1 MVLPGSPTGLS
12 RSQARRITTQ
22 EVFGRVEVSAG
33 LGERLAVG
41 DLDDDGID
49 DLVLGMPGLYV
60 DDQER
65 AGGIAVLFGDPAGV
79 NRGGTPSVVLTQNSP
94 GIPGIS
100 EVYDQFGNALAT
112 GDFDRDGQT
121 ELAVGV
127 GWEQPRGL
135 VQILDRGSDGYGPQ
149 ATPISIDSPGVAGEA
164 TARDL
169 FGDALAAGDVT
180 GDGWDD
186 LAVGLPHWG
195 CPQCDQGDGRGA
207 VAFLPGSTSG
217 LTGTGSQFWTQSST
231 GVGGTAGRQDGF
243 GAALAIG
250 ALDAGPYAD
259 LAIGTRGDAVGSVRA
274 AGSVTI
280 LGGSSAGLTTAG
292 RGGERLH
299 QDTPGIAGSVEEGD
313 RFGFSVTASFVQR
326 RDVASLIIG
335 VPSEGVGRLG
345 AAGQFHQLAASTSGP
360 SGTGSRTF
368 NAGSL
373 GVQGRPSRGDALGSA
388 LG

>member
-1 MVLPGSPTGLS
+1 MLLLVGGLTAAVSQSAAAATCTSGVPGD
-12 RSQARRITTQ
+12 
-22 EVFGRVEVSAG
+22 V
-33 LGERLAVG
+33 
-41 DLDDDGID
+41 DG
-49 DLVLGMPGLYV
+49 
-60 DDQER
+60 
-65 AGGIAVLFGDPAGV
+65 
-79 NRGGTPSVVLTQNSP
+79 
-94 GIPGIS
+94 
-100 EVYDQFGNALAT
+100 
-112 GDFDRDGQT
+112 DGQT

-127 GWEQPRGL
+127 GWEQPLGL
-135 VQILDRGSDGYGPQ
+135 VQILDRGSDVYGPQ

-250 ALDAGPYAD
+250 TLDAGPYAD

-299 QDTPGIAGSVEEGD
+299 QDTRGSPGRSRKA
-313 RFGFSVTASFVQR
+313 
-326 RDVASLIIG
+326 
-335 VPSEGVGRLG
+335 
-345 AAGQFHQLAASTSGP
+345 
-360 SGTGSRTF
+360 TGS
-368 NAGSL
+368 GS
-373 GVQGRPSRGDALGSA
+373 R
-388 LG
+388 